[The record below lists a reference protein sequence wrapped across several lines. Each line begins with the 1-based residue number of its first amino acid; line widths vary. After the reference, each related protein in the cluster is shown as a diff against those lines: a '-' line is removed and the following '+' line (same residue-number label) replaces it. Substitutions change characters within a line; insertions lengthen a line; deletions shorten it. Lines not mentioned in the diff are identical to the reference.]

1 MKLSIAPGAT
11 IAAAAATMLLAGS
24 VATADVSQAA
34 DYKVKCFGL
43 NACKGHGS
51 CKSSAN
57 GCKGKNACKGQGVTM
72 LSKSKCL
79 AKGGKTSH
87 G

>member
-1 MKLSIAPGAT
+1 MKLTPISGAA
-11 IAAAAATMLLAGS
+11 IAAAAAALIASTTLVS
-24 VATADVSQAA
+24 TTASAV

-51 CKSSAN
+51 CKSTAN
-57 GCKGKNACKGQGVTM
+57 GCKGQNACKGMGVSM
-72 LSKSKCL
+72 MSKSKCI